1 MMAGATAAS
10 LLPVASASA
19 RSGVY
24 HVRRPTGA
32 VEGDGRLVTTSA
44 PCSQRIVPTDRSTSW
59 AAPLDRIISV
69 QLADTTLRDALDRV
83 ASAAH
88 VELSYSSDFLPR
100 DRRVC
105 LALDRV
111 PIGAALES
119 LLAGTSLR
127 AIVISA
133 TQVVLAPLRGTA
145 VTSSTAIPTVLT
157 MRRASVLDRVVVTG
171 TPDGASQRGSP
182 FALDVIDGTSLSRT
196 NSGSLGEAL
205 ELAVPGVWTWTGTA
219 GTLAARFGSVRGA
232 SSFGV
237 TTPKIYLDGVE
248 VANPLLVTQ
257 LDPARVERVEIIRGP
272 QGAALYGADAISGV
286 VNILT
291 RHDGTPTGALALQL
305 NATAGIAATQ
315 YAARDALVQD
325 HALSLRAGSGART
338 VGLGLSVNTI
348 GAYVP
353 GVSERR
359 ILADGDVRFV
369 RARSVVT
376 GTARL
381 SLQQANASNGL
392 LFGGAAPAN
401 SAPRPTRGASALEFG
416 ANTQPAGGPG
426 SNGGPPPAG
435 DTVRFAGDS
444 AIGQDLTQYTL
455 GATVTSMPSL
465 RWTNTF
471 IAGVDGYRL
480 HGLSSSGLPLPT
492 TYGSDPS
499 MAEGAADRGTMRA
512 RAVGRFDLTE
522 RTTLALMRGAEQ
534 TVTRDVGQPL
544 ASVIGPRPIEGGGP
558 NVGGVRP
565 PPRLTQQ
572 LAITTWT
579 SNTGILAQGNLAWR
593 DALYLIVGA
602 RAERNTGGTPNA
614 QVSYLPMVG
623 ATYVHDVRGMV
634 VKVRGAFGTGIRP
647 AHSIARGATWMG
659 RTQYARATTLE
670 PESQSGTEAG
680 VDVLMGRALLLHVT
694 RFDQRASGLIQPVA
708 TSTESRMNGR
718 TIRLV
723 GYTLE
728 NVGAI
733 DNRGWELQ
741 AGTNIDRLRLGASYT
756 IVESRVARVAS
767 GYNGDL
773 RAGDRMLDVPART
786 GSLTATWTTSR
797 WTMSSTLTR
806 AEDWISYDRI
816 AIGNALA
823 VPGEARDL
831 GGARLRDYWARHDDV
846 TRLRANIA
854 YRLSRQFSSEIGG
867 DNLFNIQ
874 RGAPDNATVT
884 AGRTLTFGLRTQ
896 F

>member
-1 MMAGATAAS
+1 MVAS
-10 LLPVASASA
+10 VLPVAPAFARPVDAPACTQRVAS
-19 RSGVY
+19 V
-24 HVRRPTGA
+24 
-32 VEGDGRLVTTSA
+32 
-44 PCSQRIVPTDRSTSW
+44 DRSTSW

-69 QLADTTLRDALDRV
+69 QLPDTTLRDAIV
-83 ASAAH
+83 ANAAR
-88 VELSYSSDFLPR
+88 VELSYSSDFLPTK
-100 DRRVC
+100 RVC

-111 PIGAALES
+111 SVGAALES
-119 LLAGTSLR
+119 LLDGTTLR
-127 AIVISA
+127 AVVISA
-133 TQVVLAPLRGTA
+133 TQVVLAPVRGAPVAPTA
-145 VTSSTAIPTVLT
+145 SAPTVIT
-157 MRRASVLDRVVVTG
+157 TRRASVLDRVVVTG

-182 FALDVIDGTSLSRT
+182 FALDVIDGVALSRT

-205 ELAVPGVWTWTGTA
+205 ELAVPGVWTWSGTA

-257 LDPARVERVEIIRGP
+257 IDPARIDRVEIIRGP

-291 RHDGTPTGALALQL
+291 RHDGTETGAVGLLL
-305 NATAGIAATQ
+305 STSAGVAATQ

-325 HALSLRAGSGART
+325 HAFSLRAGSGART
-338 VGLGLSVNTI
+338 LGLGVSLNTV

-359 ILADGDVRFV
+359 FLADGDVRFV
-369 RARSVVT
+369 RAHSVLT

-381 SLQQANASNGL
+381 SLQRANASNGL
-392 LFGGAAPAN
+392 LFGGAAPSN
-401 SAPRPTRGASALEFG
+401 SAPRLARDARAPEVDARAARYDGA
-416 ANTQPAGGPG
+416 PGPDD
-426 SNGGPPPAG
+426 GPPPAN

-444 AIGQDLTQYTL
+444 AIGQNLSQYTL
-455 GATVTSMPSL
+455 GGTLTSMPSL

-471 IAGVDGYRL
+471 IAGIDGYRL
-480 HGLSSSGLPLPT
+480 HGLSAAGLPLPT
-492 TYGSDPS
+492 SYGNDPS
-499 MAEGAADRGTMRA
+499 MAEGAADRGTLRA
-512 RAVGRFDLTE
+512 RSVGRFDLGE
-522 RTTLALMRGAEQ
+522 RTTLAVTVGAEQ
-534 TVTRDVGQPL
+534 AVTRDVGQPL
-544 ASVIGPRPIEGGGP
+544 TPVIGLRPVEGEGP
-558 NVGGVRP
+558 NVGGLRP
-565 PPRLTQQ
+565 PQRVQPQA
-572 LAITTWT
+572 LAATTWT
-579 SNTGILAQGNLAWR
+579 SNTGILAQGNLSWR
-593 DALYLIVGA
+593 DALFVIAGA

-614 QVSYLPMVG
+614 QVSYLPMLG
-623 ATYVHDVRGMV
+623 ATYVQDVRGMTL
-634 VKVRGAFGTGIRP
+634 KVRGAFGTGIRP
-647 AHSIARGATWMG
+647 AHSIARAATWMG
-659 RTQYARATTLE
+659 RTQYARSTTLE

-680 VDVLMGRALLLHVT
+680 IDLLVGRALLLHVT

-741 AGTNIDRLRLGASYT
+741 GSTNISRLRLGASYT

-786 GSLTATWTTSR
+786 GSVTATWTTLR
-797 WTMSSTLTR
+797 WTLSSTLTR

-823 VPGEARDL
+823 VTGDSRDL
-831 GGARLRDYWARHDDV
+831 GGARLRDYWARYDDV

-854 YRLSRQFSSEIGG
+854 FRLSRQLSAEIGG